1 MNRVCALPAIFLL
14 GSLAGIA
21 QSSSPRPA
29 AAPMDQSGASAVLRI
44 PPPSADNCPLR
55 IQVTQGGI
63 PRLIYIKTAPPE
75 GTAVG
80 LGISVRNSRSVG
92 IVTVQIIVRG
102 YTRTHAS
109 SADVSNSTPR
119 LAAKSF
125 VLPLKAAPGGTAS
138 TELWVKGFV
147 SVTSVE
153 LTGVAYA
160 DGSAWHATKNRRCR
174 ISSILDV
181 AGASR

>member
-44 PPPSADNCPLR
+44 PPPSADNCPAGIR
-55 IQVTQGGI
+55 VQEGGI

-80 LGISVRNSRSVG
+80 LSISVRNSRSVG
-92 IVTVQIIVRG
+92 IVTVQITVRG
-102 YTRTHAS
+102 YERAHAS
-109 SADVSNSTPR
+109 STDASNATPGM
-119 LAAKSF
+119 AAKSF

-160 DGSAWHATKNRRCR
+160 DGSAWRASAHRPCG
-174 ISSILDV
+174 ISQPLLDS
-181 AGASR
+181 GAP